1 MTSIGASVSLNPN
14 RKDIIL
20 LDGQSLDV
28 ETLVSL
34 SSGEFNINLTEESWQ
49 KVKEGRAVIDNILES
64 GEVAYGI
71 NTGFGL
77 FSKVVVSKDQL
88 HDE

>member
-49 KVKEGRAVIDNILES
+49 KVKEGRAVMIDT
-64 GEVAYGI
+64 GVREVAYGI
-71 NTGFGL
+71 NTDLTVFE
-77 FSKVVVSKDQL
+77 SCS
-88 HDE
+88 